1 MEIFSYFIEGDD
13 MKIGLSLSGGGVKG
27 AAHIGVLKALEEKNI
42 KIDSIA
48 GTSSGSI
55 VATLYAAGFNSDEI
69 YFIFKKYCKKIKYV
83 DWKNILKLIGGL
95 IFKRKIVIDGLNSGK
110 EIEVLLNNMCRQKH
124 LYNISDFK
132 MPLIIPTVDICNG
145 KVVCFSSFKNEK
157 RYLSNTVFINSMN
170 IGKAVRASCSYPVV
184 FSPSNFRDTKLIDG
198 GIRENIPWRELK
210 EIGTDKVLSVVF
222 NDEIDGSCFNN
233 IIDVASRSI
242 NLLCKELANYE
253 NLGTDYLLQI
263 NSKKIGLLDMS
274 KIDELYQM
282 GYEEMKKCINSLE
295 FEKIFCSNIL

>member
-1 MEIFSYFIEGDD
+1 

-55 VATLYAAGFNSDEI
+55 VATLYVAGFNSDEI

-83 DWKNILKLIGGL
+83 DWKNVLKLIGGL

-274 KIDELYQM
+274 KIDELYQIA
-282 GYEEMKKCINSLE
+282 YEEIKKCVNSLE
-295 FEKIFCSNIL
+295 FEKIFCSNVL

>member
-1 MEIFSYFIEGDD
+1 

-27 AAHIGVLKALEEKNI
+27 AAHIGVLKALEEADI

-69 YFIFKKYCKKIKYV
+69 YTIFKKYCKKIKYI
-83 DWKNILKLIGGL
+83 DWRNILKLIFGI
-95 IFKRKIVIDGLNSGK
+95 IFKRSIIIDGLNSGK
-110 EIEVLLNNMCRQKH
+110 EIEKLLNNMCRQKNIF
-124 LYNISDFK
+124 NISDLK
-132 MPLIIPTVDICNG
+132 MPLVIPTVDMCNG
-145 KVVCFSSFKNEK
+145 KVVCFSSSNSEK
-157 RYLSNTVFINSMN
+157 RSLSNTIFINDID

-184 FSPSNFRDTKLIDG
+184 FSPCRFRNTKLIDG

-222 NDEIDGSCFNN
+222 EDEIDKDCCAN

-242 NLLCKELANYE
+242 NLLCKELSIYE
-253 NLGTDYLLQI
+253 KNGADYLLQI

-274 KIDELYQM
+274 KIDELYEI
-282 GYEEMKKCINSLE
+282 GYKEMSKCLKSLDFKHLDE
-295 FEKIFCSNIL
+295 LS